1 MPRVTPDLGASAAA
15 AALSRSA
22 LKHRMP
28 AIASCGRQNRRMSTP
43 PEGTNDPGWP
53 RSLLWVLVP
62 PLAIR
67 RAQRSGDTNTLQVL
81 RLLFT
86 SFAMSLVLIGVVVI
100 ALTGSGT
107 AEPDRPAASVV
118 AAGVVAYGVLSLF
131 APRVIERP
139 LDCTDETAL
148 LSGYRTRLF
157 LRIAF
162 AHAAAL
168 VGFVGFSLSG
178 EAWMYPLGA
187 SFTVVGYVR
196 LAPSRRNLERD
207 QEELNQQGCVLS
219 LTDLLV
225 TRRIAK
231 TDA

>member
-1 MPRVTPDLGASAAA
+1 
-15 AALSRSA
+15 
-22 LKHRMP
+22 
-28 AIASCGRQNRRMSTP
+28 
-43 PEGTNDPGWP
+43 
-53 RSLLWVLVP
+53 
-62 PLAIR
+62 
-67 RAQRSGDTNTLQVL
+67 VL

-168 VGFVGFSLSG
+168 VGFVGFSLSRAKRG
-178 EAWMYPLGA
+178 CIPWARASRSWAMSALPRRGA
-187 SFTVVGYVR
+187 TSSATK
-196 LAPSRRNLERD
+196 RN
-207 QEELNQQGCVLS
+207 
-219 LTDLLV
+219 
-225 TRRIAK
+225 
-231 TDA
+231 

>member
-1 MPRVTPDLGASAAA
+1 
-15 AALSRSA
+15 
-22 LKHRMP
+22 
-28 AIASCGRQNRRMSTP
+28 MSTL

-67 RAQRSGDTNTLQVL
+67 RAQRSGDANVLQLL

-100 ALTGSGT
+100 ALADSEP
-107 AEPDRPAASVV
+107 AEADRPAASVV
-118 AAGVVAYGVLSLF
+118 AAGVVAYGALSLF
-131 APRVIERP
+131 APRLIERP
-139 LDCTDETAL
+139 LDCSDETAL
-148 LSGYRTRLF
+148 VSGYRTRLF

-162 AHAAAL
+162 ANAAAL
-168 VGFVGFSLSG
+168 IGFVGFFLSG
-178 EAWMYPLGA
+178 AAWMYPLGA
-187 SFTVVGYVR
+187 IFAVMGYVR

-207 QEELNQQGCVLS
+207 QEELNQQGCGLS
-219 LTDLLV
+219 LTGLLV
-225 TRRIAK
+225 ARRIAK